1 MHSIK
6 TRLTAMTVCI
16 VVIVMVIATT
26 LGVNAIRDIGN
37 HNAEQTLLL
46 LCQTGQKDLDYYFQ
60 NVESSVKT
68 VAAFVQ
74 SDLDGVEDEDLQA
87 HIDRVSDVFQKLAYN
102 TNGVLTYYY
111 RIDPEVSGKVKG
123 FWYINTDGEG
133 FKEHEVTDI
142 TAYDTSDTSTL
153 VWFTVPKATGKG
165 IWLPPY
171 ITENLWARVISYNV
185 PIYYKGQFIG
195 VIGIEIDYS
204 TMAEVVNH
212 ITLYDNGY
220 AFLNSDEGSII
231 YHPKMDVTTMKT
243 LPQVPNGLLSNDK
256 FIRYS
261 YDGVEKQA
269 VWLPLSNGMR
279 LVVTTPVQEINAA
292 WHKWITEITIVF
304 AVLLV
309 AFIVLIVT
317 FSRRITKPLQ
327 KLTKA
332 AEEISE
338 GNYDIELD
346 DDRQD
351 EVGILTASFKK
362 LITELKVY
370 IKSLNDMAYV
380 DALTGVGNRH
390 ALRRDYQSYQGH
402 EVTVAM
408 MDLDNFKLINDTY
421 GHDEGDRVLREVGK
435 LLSDTFGKEY
445 CYRYGGDEFL
455 LIVPDISISEFNE
468 ELETLKQNKPAID
481 DTVWAGF
488 SVGFVRAA
496 LTDSGMLRKLIS
508 QADEKMYESKRE
520 KSSTAA
526 AGQGTAAEKPS
537 QQDPHSNKPANPI

>member
-6 TRLTAMTVCI
+6 TKLTAMTVCV
-16 VVIVMVIATT
+16 VVIVMVIATI

-46 LCQTGQKDLDYYFQ
+46 LCQKGQKDLDYYFQ

-74 SDLDGVEDEDLQA
+74 SDLDGVEDDHLQA
-87 HIDRVSDVFQKLAYN
+87 HIDRVCDVFQKLAYN

-111 RIDPEVSGKVKG
+111 RIDPEVSGNVKG
-123 FWYINTDGEG
+123 FWYVNIDGNG

-142 TAYDTSDTSTL
+142 TAYDTSDTSSL

-165 IWLPPY
+165 VWLPPY
-171 ITENLWARVISYNV
+171 ITDNLDVRVISYNV
-185 PIYYKGQFIG
+185 PIYYDKLFIG

-212 ITLYDNGY
+212 ITLYDHGY
-220 AFLNSDEGSII
+220 AFLHGDEGNII
-231 YHPKMDVTTMKT
+231 YHPQMDVTTMET
-243 LPQVPNGLLSNDK
+243 QPQVPGGLLSNDK
-256 FIRYS
+256 FIHYS
-261 YDGVEKQA
+261 YDGVEKRA

-292 WHKWITEITIVF
+292 WHKWVTEIAIVF

-309 AFIVLIVT
+309 VFVVLIMT
-317 FSRRITKPLQ
+317 FSGRITRPLQ

-338 GNYDIELD
+338 GNYDTELD
-346 DDRQD
+346 YDRQD

-362 LITELKVY
+362 LITELKIY
-370 IKSLNDMAYV
+370 IKNLNDMAYV
-380 DALTGVGNRH
+380 DALTGIGNRH
-390 ALRRDYQSYQGH
+390 ALRRDYNSYQGH

-408 MDLDNFKLINDTY
+408 LDLDNFKLINDTF
-421 GHDEGDRVLREVGK
+421 GHEEGDRILREVGR

-468 ELETLKQNKPAID
+468 KLETLKQNKPAID
-481 DTVWAGF
+481 DTVWTGF
-488 SVGFVRAA
+488 SIGFVRAT
-496 LTDSGMLRKLIS
+496 LTDSDTLRVLIS
-508 QADEKMYESKRE
+508 GADKKMYESKRE
-520 KSSTAA
+520 KSSIAA
-526 AGQGTAAEKPS
+526 TGQGTGVKDEGR
-537 QQDPHSNKPANPI
+537 

>member
-6 TRLTAMTVCI
+6 TRLTAMTVCV

-60 NVESSVKT
+60 NVEASVKT

-111 RIDPEVSGKVKG
+111 RIDPEVSGNVKG

-165 IWLPPY
+165 VWLPPY
-171 ITENLWARVISYNV
+171 ITENLGARVISYNV

-212 ITLYDNGY
+212 ITLYDHGY
-220 AFLNSDEGSII
+220 AFLNSDEGRII

-304 AVLLV
+304 AALLV
-309 AFIVLIVT
+309 AFVVLIAT
-317 FSRRITKPLQ
+317 FSGRIIKPLQ

-346 DDRQD
+346 DGRQD

-370 IKSLNDMAYV
+370 IKNLNDMAYV
-380 DALTGVGNRH
+380 DALTGIGNRH
-390 ALRRDYQSYQGH
+390 ALRRDYPTYQGH

-408 MDLDNFKLINDTY
+408 LDLDNFKLINDTY
-421 GHDEGDRVLREVGK
+421 GHEEGDRVLRDVGK

-468 ELETLKQNKPAID
+468 KLETLKQNKPAID

-496 LTDSGMLRKLIS
+496 LTDPGMLRKLIS
-508 QADEKMYESKRE
+508 KADEKMYESKRE
-520 KSSTAA
+520 KNSIAA
-526 AGQGTAAEKPS
+526 AGQGTAAEDFS
-537 QQDPHSNKPANPI
+537 QQDPHSNKPAR

>member
-6 TRLTAMTVCI
+6 TRLTAMTVC
-16 VVIVMVIATT
+16 VVAIVMVIAAVF
-26 LGVNAIRDIGN
+26 GVNAIRDIGN
-37 HNAEQTLLL
+37 HNADQTMLL

-74 SDLDGVEDEDLQA
+74 SDLDGVEDKDLQA
-87 HIDRVSDVFQKLAYN
+87 HMDRVSDVFQKLAYN

-111 RIDPEVSGKVKG
+111 RIDPEVSGNVKG
-123 FWYINTDGEG
+123 FWYINTDGAG
-133 FKEHEVTDI
+133 FREHEVTDI

-185 PIYYKGQFIG
+185 PIYYDEQFIG

-212 ITLYDNGY
+212 ITLYENGY
-220 AFLNSDEGSII
+220 AFLNDDEGRII
-231 YHPKMDVTTMKT
+231 YHPKMDVTTMET
-243 LPQVPNGLLSNDK
+243 LPQVPGGLLSDDK
-256 FIRYS
+256 YIRYS
-261 YDGVEKQA
+261 YEGVEKRA
-269 VWLPLSNGMR
+269 VWLSLSNGMR

-292 WHKWITEITIVF
+292 WHEWITKIAIVF

-309 AFIVLIVT
+309 ACGMLAAA
-317 FSRRITKPLQ
+317 FSRRITKPLR

-332 AEEISE
+332 AEEIGE
-338 GNYDIELD
+338 GNYDTELEY
-346 DDRQD
+346 DRQD
-351 EVGILTASFKK
+351 EVGILTASFQK
-362 LITELKVY
+362 LTTELKLY
-370 IKSLNDMAYV
+370 IKNLNDMAYV

-390 ALRRDYQSYQGH
+390 ALRRDYNSYQGD

-408 MDLDNFKLINDTY
+408 LDLDDFKLINDTY

-455 LIVPDISISEFNE
+455 LIVPDLSVSEFHE
-468 ELETLKQNKPAID
+468 KLETLKQNKPAVD
-481 DTVWAGF
+481 DAVWAGF
-488 SVGFVRAA
+488 SVGSVRAT

-508 QADEKMYESKRE
+508 EADEKMYESKRE
-520 KSSTAA
+520 KNSIAA
-526 AGQGTAAEKPS
+526 AGQGTAAEDS
-537 QQDPHSNKPANPI
+537 

>member
-6 TRLTAMTVCI
+6 TRLTAMTVC
-16 VVIVMVIATT
+16 VLVIVMVIATVF
-26 LGVNAIRDIGN
+26 GVNAIRDIGN
-37 HNAEQTLLL
+37 HNADQTMLL

-74 SDLDGVEDEDLQA
+74 SDLDGVEDKDLQA
-87 HIDRVSDVFQKLAYN
+87 HMDRVSDVFQKLAYN

-111 RIDPEVSGKVKG
+111 RIDPEVSGNVKG

-142 TAYDTSDTSTL
+142 TAFDTSDTSKL

-165 IWLPPY
+165 VWLPPY

-185 PIYYKGQFIG
+185 PIYYDQQFIG

-212 ITLYDNGY
+212 ITLYENGY
-220 AFLNSDEGSII
+220 AFLNDDKGRII
-231 YHPKMDVTTMKT
+231 YHPKMDVTTMET
-243 LPQVPNGLLSNDK
+243 PPQVPDGLLSNDK
-256 FIRYS
+256 FIRYF
-261 YDGVEKQA
+261 YDGVEKRA
-269 VWLPLSNGMR
+269 VWLSLSNGMR

-292 WHKWITEITIVF
+292 WHKWITEIAIVF

-309 AFIVLIVT
+309 AFAVLAAT

-332 AEEISE
+332 AEEISK
-338 GNYDIELD
+338 GNYDTELEY
-346 DDRQD
+346 DRQD
-351 EVGILTASFKK
+351 EVGILTSSFKK

-370 IKSLNDMAYV
+370 IRNLNDMAYI

-390 ALRRDYQSYQGH
+390 ALRRDYNSYQGH
-402 EVTVAM
+402 EVTIAM
-408 MDLDNFKLINDTY
+408 LDLDDFKLINDTY

-455 LIVPDISISEFNE
+455 LIVPDISVSEFHE
-468 ELETLKQNKPAID
+468 KLETLKQKKPAVE

-488 SVGFVRAA
+488 SAGFVRAT
-496 LTDSGMLRKLIS
+496 LSDSDMLRKLIS
-508 QADEKMYESKRE
+508 GADEKMYESKRE
-520 KSSTAA
+520 KSIAA
-526 AGQGTAAEKPS
+526 AGQDTVAKDS
-537 QQDPHSNKPANPI
+537 CQQD

>member
-1 MHSIK
+1 
-6 TRLTAMTVCI
+6 MTVCV

-74 SDLDGVEDEDLQA
+74 SDLDGVEDKDLQA

-111 RIDPEVSGKVKG
+111 RIDPEVSGNVKG

-142 TAYDTSDTSTL
+142 AAYDTSDTSTL

-165 IWLPPY
+165 VWLPPY
-171 ITENLWARVISYNV
+171 ITENLGVRVISYNV

-220 AFLNSDEGSII
+220 AFLNSDEGRII

-304 AVLLV
+304 AALLV
-309 AFIVLIVT
+309 AFVVLIAT
-317 FSRRITKPLQ
+317 FSGRIIKPLQ

-346 DDRQD
+346 DGRQD

-362 LITELKVY
+362 LITEQKVY
-370 IKSLNDMAYV
+370 IKNLNDMAYV
-380 DALTGVGNRH
+380 DALTGIGNRH
-390 ALRRDYQSYQGH
+390 ALRRDYHTYQGH

-408 MDLDNFKLINDTY
+408 LDLDNFKLINDTY
-421 GHDEGDRVLREVGK
+421 GHEEGDRVLRDVGK

-496 LTDSGMLRKLIS
+496 LTDPSMLRKLIS
-508 QADEKMYESKRE
+508 KADEKMYESKRE
-520 KSSTAA
+520 KNSIAA

-537 QQDPHSNKPANPI
+537 QQDPHSNKPAR

>member
-6 TRLTAMTVCI
+6 TRLTAMTVCV
-16 VVIVMVIATT
+16 VVIVMVIATAF
-26 LGVNAIRDIGN
+26 GVKAIRDIGN
-37 HNAEQTLLL
+37 HNADQTMLL

-74 SDLDGVEDEDLQA
+74 SDLDGAEDEDLQA

-111 RIDPEVSGKVKG
+111 RIDPEVSRNVKG

-165 IWLPPY
+165 VWLPPY
-171 ITENLWARVISYNV
+171 ITENLGARVISYNV
-185 PIYYKGQFIG
+185 PIYYDAQFIG

-212 ITLYDNGY
+212 ITLYENGY
-220 AFLNSDEGSII
+220 AFLNDDEGSII
-231 YHPKMDVTTMKT
+231 YHPHMDVTTMET
-243 LPQVPNGLLSNDK
+243 LPQVPSGLLSNDK
-256 FIRYS
+256 FIRYF
-261 YDGVEKQA
+261 YDGVEKRA
-269 VWLPLSNGMR
+269 VWLSLSNGMR

-292 WHKWITEITIVF
+292 WHKWITEIAIVF

-309 AFIVLIVT
+309 ACVVPAAT

-327 KLTKA
+327 KLTRA

-338 GNYDIELD
+338 GNYDTELEY
-346 DDRQD
+346 DRQD

-362 LITELKVY
+362 LVTELKIY
-370 IKSLNDMAYV
+370 IKNLNDMAYI
-380 DALTGVGNRH
+380 DALTGIGNRH
-390 ALRRDYQSYQGH
+390 ALRRDYNSYQGH

-421 GHDEGDRVLREVGK
+421 GHEEGDRVLREVGK

-455 LIVPDISISEFNE
+455 LIVPDISISEFHE
-468 ELETLKQNKPAID
+468 KLETLKQNKPAID
-481 DTVWAGF
+481 DAVWAGF
-488 SVGFVRAA
+488 SVGFIRAT
-496 LTDSGMLRKLIS
+496 LTDSDTLRNLIS
-508 QADEKMYESKRE
+508 TADEKMYESKRE
-520 KSSTAA
+520 KSSIATT
-526 AGQGTAAEKPS
+526 GQGTVAKDS
-537 QQDPHSNKPANPI
+537 CQQE

>member
-6 TRLTAMTVCI
+6 TRITAMTVCV
-16 VVIVMVIATT
+16 VVIVMVVATA

-87 HIDRVSDVFQKLAYN
+87 HINRVSDVFQKLAYN

-111 RIDPEVSGKVKG
+111 RIDPEVSGNVKG
-123 FWYINTDGEG
+123 FWYINTDGDG

-142 TAYDTSDTSTL
+142 TEYDTSDTSTL

-165 IWLPPY
+165 VWLPPY
-171 ITENLWARVISYNV
+171 ITENLGARVISYNV
-185 PIYYKGQFIG
+185 PIYFDEQFIG

-212 ITLYDNGY
+212 ITLYDHGY
-220 AFLNSDEGSII
+220 AFLHDEEGRMI
-231 YHPKMDVTTMKT
+231 YHPQMDVTTMEV
-243 LPQVPNGLLSNDK
+243 LPQVPDGLLSNDK

-279 LVVTTPVQEINAA
+279 LAVTTPVQEINAV
-292 WHKWITEITIVF
+292 WHKWIIEITIVF

-309 AFIVLIVT
+309 AFVVLIVT
-317 FSRRITKPLQ
+317 FSGRITKPLQ

-338 GNYDIELD
+338 GNYDTNLD
-346 DDRQD
+346 YDRQD

-362 LITELKVY
+362 LIKELRIY
-370 IKSLNDMAYV
+370 IKNLNDMAYV
-380 DALTGVGNRH
+380 DALTGIGNRH
-390 ALRRDYQSYQGH
+390 ALRRDYNSYQRH

-408 MDLDNFKLINDTY
+408 LDLDNFKLINDTC
-421 GHDEGDRVLREVGK
+421 GHEEGDRVLREVGK

-455 LIVPDISISEFNE
+455 LIVPDISVSEFDE
-468 ELETLKQNKPAID
+468 KLEALKQKKPDIED
-481 DTVWAGF
+481 IVWAGF
-488 SVGFVRAA
+488 SAGVVRAT
-496 LTDSGMLRKLIS
+496 LTDSGMLRNLIS
-508 QADEKMYESKRE
+508 GADEKMYESKRE
-520 KSSTAA
+520 KNSMAHT
-526 AGQGTAAEKPS
+526 
-537 QQDPHSNKPANPI
+537 